1 MEFLL
6 LILGSRGYEILKG
19 KYEIPGL
26 PAFYAEDSAQAD
38 TLVIS
43 MKDRDGEILVKL
55 YYGVFE
61 EFDLITRAVCVE
73 NLGEEEVYLE
83 RALSCC
89 VDQTC
94 GNWDWMT
101 FYGFPYANSSW
112 HTVCGKF
119 KRNLQSPV

>member
-1 MEFLL
+1 M
-6 LILGSRGYEILKG
+6 
-19 KYEIPGL
+19 
-26 PAFYAEDSAQAD
+26 
-38 TLVIS
+38 
-43 MKDRDGEILVKL
+43 
-55 YYGVFE
+55 FE

-101 FYGFPYANSSW
+101 FYGKHEMERQVSCTQIHHGIQSVGSLRGTSSHQYNPFVVLAAP
-112 HTVCGKF
+112 HTTETQGSCFGVSLLYSGSF
-119 KRNLQSPV
+119 WLRQKRTSLIRQEF

>member
-1 MEFLL
+1 
-6 LILGSRGYEILKG
+6 
-19 KYEIPGL
+19 
-26 PAFYAEDSAQAD
+26 
-38 TLVIS
+38 
-43 MKDRDGEILVKL
+43 MKDRDGEIMVKL

-101 FYGFPYANSSW
+101 FYGNMKWNDRFP
-112 HTVCGKF
+112 VRKF
-119 KRNLQSPV
+119 IMAYSLWEV